1 MIYILL
7 LENNNYYVGKTNR
20 EGDERIL
27 EHFAGNGSK
36 FTQKYKPLKVLHK
49 INDNSKYA
57 ELNHTLDT
65 MEKYGIDNVRGNTFT
80 NIELS
85 YFEKKFIIDLINS
98 KKNACYNCGQKGH
111 FRNKCPKKTV
121 KVEEKDNIPEER
133 LSGKKRPRDEE
144 SEVLCEP
151 NEKRFKSE

>member
-49 INDNSKYA
+49 IDDDSKYA

-85 YFEKKFIIDLINS
+85 YFEKKFTLI
-98 KKNACYNCGQKGH
+98 
-111 FRNKCPKKTV
+111 
-121 KVEEKDNIPEER
+121 
-133 LSGKKRPRDEE
+133 
-144 SEVLCEP
+144 
-151 NEKRFKSE
+151 